1 MTDDDV
7 LNDRQLLKA
16 GAGFMRQPFKIYE
29 NLRSAVSVYRGQATK
44 GVYQDQVTHEIWAWE
59 LNQKTRKLQLY
70 LETINFY
77 NLYVIFTII
86 SIKSHHLTQM
96 WCVLF

>member
-29 NLRSAVSVYRGQATK
+29 NLRSAVSVYRGQATR
-44 GVYQDQVTHEIWAWE
+44 GVYHDQDQVTHEI
-59 LNQKTRKLQLY
+59 
-70 LETINFY
+70 
-77 NLYVIFTII
+77 
-86 SIKSHHLTQM
+86 
-96 WCVLF
+96 